1 MIKENDTVK
10 ELESSREVLVTQKKE
25 MFEAFTGFET
35 QNNYVVKLQSGQTL
49 YAAEVNTGFLSRN
62 FLKQLRPFEVVLSDE
77 QRNIRLRVKRP
88 FRFMFHE
95 ITVMNGH
102 EMVLGRV
109 VKRFTFFN
117 RIYEVKD
124 VDDRTLFELKGP
136 FFKPWTFRIENALG
150 QAGVIT
156 KKWSGLFTEAMT
168 DADNFG
174 LKLEKDLPA
183 TQKAVLL
190 GAVFLIDFVHFEN
203 NTGSS
208 TSFGD

>member
-1 MIKENDTVK
+1 MK

-35 QNNYVVKLQSGQTL
+35 QNNYVVRLQNGQTL

-62 FLKQLRPFEVVLSDE
+62 FLKQLRPFELVIADE
-77 QRNIRLRVKRP
+77 QRNIRLRVNRH

-95 ITVMNGH
+95 ITVSNSHG
-102 EMVLGRV
+102 MVLGRV
-109 VKRFTFFN
+109 VKRFTFLN
-117 RIYEVKD
+117 RLYDVKD
-124 VDDRTLFELKGP
+124 ADDRTLFELKGP
-136 FFKPWTFRIENALG
+136 LFKPWTFRIENALG
-150 QAGVIT
+150 NVGVIT
-156 KKWSGLFTEAMT
+156 KKWSGLFKEAMT

-183 TQKAVLL
+183 DQKAVLL

-203 NTGSS
+203 NTSNGL
-208 TSFGD
+208 GIDG

>member
-1 MIKENDTVK
+1 MR
-10 ELESSREVLVTQKKE
+10 ELESSREILVTQKKE

-35 QNNYVVKLQSGQTL
+35 QNNYVVQLQGGQAL

-62 FLKQLRPFEVVLSDE
+62 FLQQLRPFELVVADG
-77 QRNIRLRVKRP
+77 QRNTRLRVKRP

-102 EMVLGRV
+102 GMVLGRV
-109 VKRFTFFN
+109 VKKFTFVN
-117 RIYEVKD
+117 RLYEVKD
-124 VDDRTLFELKGP
+124 GDNRTLFELKGP
-136 FFKPWTFRIENALG
+136 LFKPWTFRIENALG
-150 QAGVIT
+150 NVGVIT
-156 KKWSGLFTEAMT
+156 KKWSGLFKEAMT

-174 LKLEKDLPA
+174 LNLERDLPA

-203 NTGSS
+203 NTGN
-208 TSFGD
+208 GIGIDG